1 MITTMPEPYIN
12 IIEYDATNE
21 VCPVPLVKMR
31 MMLKKMAKGEVLTL
45 KIVDSGSKKDIPK
58 YLKQMSYHYVTK
70 EIDFNA
76 IEVTIRVH

>member
-1 MITTMPEPYIN
+1 MITTMPNPDVN

-31 MMLKKMAKGEVLTL
+31 MMLKKMIKGEVLIL

-70 EIDFNA
+70 ESAFNG
-76 IEVTIRVH
+76 IEVTISVH